1 MKLCNYC
8 GRENENDAVNCRECG
23 LAQWKQVMPAEPP
36 TARTE
41 PEPQPTVPQ
50 AIVTR
55 TGLATTIQ
63 CRGLLEAS
71 LVAEQLEEADIVTLV
86 PQDLEPNCL
95 VGSEALVTVQ
105 VSTKALE
112 SEKELCASVAFTYEQ
127 QCAQQPLTLMMK
139 IIALCLP
146 TIFPVGLIILIVEER
161 RYRNQGLEKKARE
174 WVRWFAFGFFG
185 WLIIVVFVAWLIF
198 R

>member
-41 PEPQPTVPQ
+41 PEPQLTAPQ

-63 CRGLLEAS
+63 CRGLLEAL

-86 PQDLEPNCL
+86 PQDLEPNCML
-95 VGSEALVTVQ
+95 GSEALGTVQ
-105 VSTKALE
+105 VCSKSLKPE
-112 SEKELCASVAFTYEQ
+112 NE
-127 QCAQQPLTLMMK
+127 
-139 IIALCLP
+139 I
-146 TIFPVGLIILIVEER
+146 
-161 RYRNQGLEKKARE
+161 
-174 WVRWFAFGFFG
+174 
-185 WLIIVVFVAWLIF
+185 
-198 R
+198 

>member
-23 LAQWKQVMPAEPP
+23 MAQWKQVMPAEPP

-41 PEPQPTVPQ
+41 PEPQPTVPH

-86 PQDLEPNCL
+86 PEDLESNCL

-112 SEKELCASVAFTYEQ
+112 AEKELCASVAFTYEQ
-127 QCAQQPLTLMMK
+127 QCAQQPLPLMMK

-146 TIFPVGLIILIVEER
+146 AILHVGFILLFIEAQR
-161 RYRNQGLEKKARE
+161 FTNQGLERKAGE

-185 WLIIVVFVAWLIF
+185 WLIIVVFVA
-198 R
+198 